1 MEGFDA
7 KPRWAREGRPSPAA
21 GSAAGAPDG
30 EETAAAAGSEIG
42 RAHV

>member
-7 KPRWAREGRPSPAA
+7 KPRRAREGRPSPAA

-30 EETAAAAGSEIG
+30 EETAAGSAA
-42 RAHV
+42 A